1 MNALSRFGKAALAGF
16 RESARMGRVLAQQAR
31 IEAVQRYAERYNAN
45 GTPKARVK
53 AKGSK

>member
-1 MNALSRFGKAALAGF
+1 MNALSRLGRVVSAGF
-16 RESARMGRVLAQQAR
+16 REGARVSRVLAQQAR

-45 GTPKARVK
+45 GTPKARAK